1 MSLYY
6 FLTNHNGEK
15 QKQTEFKLKPFIFL
29 KTQMRITNQINKQG
43 ERVQK
48 GMRQHCLGLE
58 EIVCDKMG
66 KWMTFLYAHQRRWV
80 QTEEIAPPYTSER
93 SVLSTGDG
101 LDEVREV
108 EKFLGFG
115 FVLWESVGMKGKGEM
130 RKEKADGDEMG
141 FRE

>member
-48 GMRQHCLGLE
+48 GMR
-58 EIVCDKMG
+58 
-66 KWMTFLYAHQRRWV
+66 
-80 QTEEIAPPYTSER
+80 
-93 SVLSTGDG
+93 
-101 LDEVREV
+101 
-108 EKFLGFG
+108 
-115 FVLWESVGMKGKGEM
+115 
-130 RKEKADGDEMG
+130 
-141 FRE
+141 